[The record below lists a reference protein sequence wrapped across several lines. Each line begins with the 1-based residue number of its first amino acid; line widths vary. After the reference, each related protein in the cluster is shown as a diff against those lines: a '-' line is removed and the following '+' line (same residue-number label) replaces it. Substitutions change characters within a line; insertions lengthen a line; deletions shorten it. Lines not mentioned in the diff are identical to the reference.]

1 MIYAIC
7 ILCPPLALLLMG
19 RGLHALLN
27 IPLTL
32 LFWLPGVVHAWAVI
46 ARREREYR
54 DDRLACLL
62 KGVTPPPPPGVKG
75 WSIALALLLCLTTVG
90 AVVSTVHQWMMREHA
105 HRVSVD
111 QVEAAPPASAP
122 QAEIAAPAEPAAP
135 TKPQPGALFAE
146 VVATFGEPNLAQKET
161 GWAYWNSFKG
171 RFQEGRL
178 VEVADAA
185 ETAAK

>member
-54 DDRLACLL
+54 DERLACIL
-62 KGVTPPPPPGVKG
+62 KGVTPPPPPGTVPNWVSAAVIIG
-75 WSIALALLLCLTTVG
+75 TITFFAYLALNRPQSLNQ
-90 AVVSTVHQWMMREHA
+90 S
-105 HRVSVD
+105 D
-111 QVEAAPPASAP
+111 QITQRAGGSSPSAP
-122 QAEIAAPAEPAAP
+122 ATPAQ
-135 TKPQPGALFAE
+135 PQPGALFAE
-146 VVATFGEPNLAQKET
+146 VVASFGEPNLAQKET
-161 GWAYWNSFKG
+161 GWAYWNGFKG
-171 RFQEGRL
+171 RFQDGRL
-178 VEVADAA
+178 VEVVDAA

>member
-1 MIYAIC
+1 MIYALA

-32 LFWLPGVVHAWAVI
+32 LFWLPGVVHAWMVI

-75 WSIALALLLCLTTVG
+75 WSIALALLLCLVTVG

-105 HRVSVD
+105 RRVSVD
-111 QVEAAPPASAP
+111 QVEAAPAVP
-122 QAEIAAPAEPAAP
+122 AAPAEITAPAAP
-135 TKPQPGALFAE
+135 SKPQAGALFAE

-161 GWAYWNSFKG
+161 GWAYWNSFKA
-171 RFQEGRL
+171 RFQDGRL
-178 VEVADAA
+178 VEVVDAA